1 MNILEIGKDCVG
13 CGSCEH
19 SCSHKAITLRP
30 DMEGF
35 YYPIIDNTLCVDCS
49 LCYKSCPQVFHT
61 QELGHQR
68 NIVQFPYNVIS
79 RLKRYYKKSASGAVF
94 VTIAH
99 KFLQKYKNAVV
110 CGAAYSEGRIHHIL
124 VDKIGDLYKL
134 QGSKY
139 VQSQLDDVYPR
150 IKRHLKS
157 NQPVLFSGTPCQVA
171 GLYAYLHNRN
181 IENLYTMDIIC
192 HGVPSPKFFNKD
204 LGLYAANN
212 SEISSVQFRKKHP
225 LFKSRSLYF
234 LTIVKKHKPCVSMCF
249 RKSSLN
255 LKLDPYF
262 SLFSKGWTLRRSCYQ
277 CHYSNLQRV
286 GDITIGDCDS
296 HVNYPSFHPHE
307 ATSVVIINT
316 VAGINLWE
324 RTSQYFDFINLD
336 IQKEAEVNVPLRESF
351 KCPPERETI
360 YEEINRLPIQEIKK
374 RYAQKK
380 TMRTVISAFL
390 IDYCPPIII
399 NKFVKLIR

>member
-1 MNILEIGKDCVG
+1 
-13 CGSCEH
+13 
-19 SCSHKAITLRP
+19 
-30 DMEGF
+30 
-35 YYPIIDNTLCVDCS
+35 
-49 LCYKSCPQVFHT
+49 
-61 QELGHQR
+61 
-68 NIVQFPYNVIS
+68 
-79 RLKRYYKKSASGAVF
+79 
-94 VTIAH
+94 
-99 KFLQKYKNAVV
+99 
-110 CGAAYSEGRIHHIL
+110 
-124 VDKIGDLYKL
+124 
-134 QGSKY
+134 
-139 VQSQLDDVYPR
+139 
-150 IKRHLKS
+150 
-157 NQPVLFSGTPCQVA
+157 
-171 GLYAYLHNRN
+171 
-181 IENLYTMDIIC
+181 MDIIC